1 MDVIEAHASRLPPI
15 DARWTP
21 RPCSREE
28 LVRGL
33 FEGKV
38 AGIAAHPLD
47 NVRGNIAK
55 LIEGDPDKQFAMT
68 GVAGAFDF
76 EGVLALVEEAAG
88 EPIDR
93 TARFGPVHIAAE
105 PILDVCERIGD
116 RLKLAVERGES
127 VVVATGHPV
136 GLEILYSELA
146 RLVGDRGAK
155 LLTPADGMSWVDPE
169 NGHRRQI
176 RYNRGVALLCDRTAP
191 KHTHAGAGMERIL
204 ADGRPDLVL
213 ADHGFAGAAIEQ
225 GIETLSVA
233 DVNDPALIV
242 ARAQGRTDHVLV
254 MDDNVDPAAY
264 WPCFQAIA
272 ARFDLSPPAGS

>member
-1 MDVIEAHASRLPPI
+1 MDVIEAYARRLPPI

-38 AGIAAHPLD
+38 AGIAAHPID

-68 GVAGAFDF
+68 GLPGAFGFDD
-76 EGVLALVEEAAG
+76 VLGLVEEASG

-93 TARFGPVHIAAE
+93 AARFGPVHIAAE
-105 PILDVCERIGD
+105 PIFDVCERIGD
-116 RLKLAVERGES
+116 RLRQAAERGES
-127 VVVATGHPV
+127 VVVASGHPV
-136 GLEILYSELA
+136 GLAILYSELA
-146 RLVGDRGAK
+146 ALLADRGAK
-155 LLTPADGMSWVDPE
+155 ILTPADGVSWVDAE
-169 NGHRRQI
+169 TGHHRQI
-176 RYNRGVALLCDRTAP
+176 RYYRGVGHLCDRTAP
-191 KHTHAGAGMERIL
+191 KHTHAGAAMERIL
-204 ADGRPDLVL
+204 ADARPDLVL
-213 ADHGFAGAAIEQ
+213 ADHGFAGAAIER
-225 GIETLSVA
+225 GIETVSVA

-242 ARAQGRTDHVLV
+242 ARAQGRTDHVIV

-272 ARFDLSPPAGS
+272 ARFDPLSPATS